1 MTSRLFKTLLL
12 LGAAGLAAP
21 ALAQTAPAPT
31 PAPADAAPQ
40 ADTGDLGDIV
50 VTAERRSENLQRVP
64 ISVAV
69 VGGPEL
75 RNFQSG
81 GEDILAL
88 SGRVPGLYAETTTG
102 RIFPRFYIR
111 GLGNIDFYLGASQP
125 VSIIQDDVVLEHVVL
140 KSNPMFDVQQVEV
153 LRGPQGSLFG
163 RNTTAGIIKF
173 DTIRPSQTW
182 QGRVSAS
189 AGSLGTF
196 TYDAGVGGPIVQ
208 DKVAIRLSGLM
219 QHRNDWVANTFA
231 GYSADGTR
239 TPQKDAMGGFT
250 EKDVRLQVL
259 LTPTDAFSVNV
270 SGHAR
275 GYHGTS
281 TIFHR
286 AALKKGSN
294 SVSAEPRD
302 RIALDEGND
311 NPQDYDTYG
320 ASVNSAY
327 DFGPVTLTSIS
338 AYETTSGY
346 SRGDTDGGAAVN
358 YPFNGRPNG
367 YGQSQG
373 NIRGLGQYTQEVRLA
388 SAANQRF
395 TWQIGGFY
403 FNQNDTTEFYQR
415 TYFLTGPDA
424 LGNIR
429 NPNNWVRLHDVN
441 TSWAAFGQASF
452 KVTPDLT
459 ITGGARYTQ
468 DIKKTTLVKPVFDVT
483 GTVDQFRRFNPTAP
497 KYVRLAGKEPSW
509 DLSALYAID
518 GQNSLYAR
526 VARGFRGP
534 TIQGRSAVFN
544 SPFTTAN
551 SETITS
557 WEVGSKGLFLD
568 GRLRVNSSL
577 FTYVVND
584 IQLNGNDVNGNGVL
598 FNADKARA
606 YGVEIDSE
614 FRPIPNL
621 TLTLG
626 ASALASKIRDKRVYA
641 QVCILNGIVVCT
653 VENPTIKVG
662 ANTFAA
668 VDGNPLPNAPRWNLD
683 ATARYDVPLANGG
696 KVFAATDWNIQGYTN
711 FVLYRT
717 KEFYAKGNFEGGLK
731 IGYTTPDDNYEIAAF
746 ARNIT
751 NEKNLKGVIENY
763 MAAVFNE
770 PRIIGVSVSGR
781 FR

>member
-1 MTSRLFKTLLL
+1 MLL
-12 LGAAGLAAP
+12 LGVAAAAAP
-21 ALAQTAPAPT
+21 AFAQTAPATDPAPVADAT
-31 PAPADAAPQ
+31 PAAAADQ
-40 ADTGDLGDIV
+40 SDSGDLGDIV

-69 VGGPEL
+69 VGGADL
-75 RNFQSG
+75 RAFQTG

-140 KSNPMFDVQQVEV
+140 KSNPVYDVNQVEV

-208 DKVAIRLSGLM
+208 DKVAVRLSGLI
-219 QHRNDWVANTFA
+219 QHRNDWVDNSFA
-231 GYSADGTR
+231 GVSADGTR

-320 ASVNSAY
+320 TSVNGAY

-346 SRGDTDGGAAVN
+346 SRGDTDGGAAAN
-358 YPFNGRPNG
+358 YPVNGVANG
-367 YGQSQG
+367 FGESQG
-373 NIRGLGQYTQEVRLA
+373 NVRALGQYTQEVRLA
-388 SAANQRF
+388 SQAAQRF
-395 TWQIGGFY
+395 TWQVGGFY
-403 FNQNDTTEFYQR
+403 FRQNDTTEFYQR
-415 TYFLTGPDA
+415 SFFLNTA
-424 LGNIR
+424 AR
-429 NPNNWVRLHDVN
+429 NPNNWVRLRDIN

-452 KVTPDLT
+452 KVTPDFT

-468 DIKKTTLVKPVFDVT
+468 DIKRTTLVKPVLNAA
-483 GTVDQFRRFNPTAP
+483 GTASLFPANAPTS
-497 KYVRLAGKEPSW
+497 VRLAGKEPSW
-509 DLSALYAID
+509 DVSALYALD

-568 GRLRVNSSL
+568 GRLRLNSSL

-606 YGVEIDSE
+606 YGVEIDGE
-614 FRPIPNL
+614 FRPVPNL

-641 QVCILNGIVVCT
+641 QVCILNGVVVCT
-653 VENPTIKVG
+653 VQDPTIKVG
-662 ANTFAA
+662 ANTFAQI
-668 VDGNPLPNAPRWNLD
+668 DGNPLPNAPRWNLD
-683 ATARYDVPLANGG
+683 ATARYDLPLANGG
-696 KVFAATDWNIQGYTN
+696 KLFAATDWNVQGYTN

-731 IGYTTPDDNYEIAAF
+731 IGYTTPDDKYEVAAF

-781 FR
+781 FK

>member
-1 MTSRLFKTLLL
+1 VTSRLLKTMLL

-21 ALAQTAPAPT
+21 ALAQTAPAPAT
-31 PAPADAAPQ
+31 PADAAPQ

-64 ISVAV
+64 LSVAV

-75 RNFQSG
+75 RSLQSG

-140 KSNPMFDVQQVEV
+140 KSNPVFDVQQVEV

-173 DTIRPSQTW
+173 DTIKPSQTW

-208 DKVAIRLSGLM
+208 DKVAVRLSGLM
-219 QHRNDWVANTFA
+219 QHRNDWVDNTFA

-373 NIRGLGQYTQEVRLA
+373 NIRGLDQYTQEVRLA
-388 SAANQRF
+388 SAAGQRF

-403 FNQNDTTEFYQR
+403 FNQKDTTEFYQR

-424 LGNIR
+424 LGNTR
-429 NPNNWVRLHDVN
+429 NPNNWVRLRDVN

-452 KVTPDLT
+452 KVTPDFT
-459 ITGGARYTQ
+459 ITGGARYTE
-468 DIKKTTLVKPVFDVT
+468 DLKKTALVKPVYDVT

-497 KYVRLAGKEPSW
+497 TSVCIEGKEPRW
-509 DLSALYAID
+509 DVSALYAID
-518 GQNSLYAR
+518 GQNSVYAR

-544 SPFTTAN
+544 SPFSTAN

-568 GRLRVNSSL
+568 GRLRINSSL

-606 YGVEIDSE
+606 YGIEIDSE

-641 QVCILNGIVVCT
+641 QVCILNGVVVCT
-653 VENPTIKVG
+653 VQNPTIKVG
-662 ANTFAA
+662 TNTFAA

-683 ATARYDVPLANGG
+683 ATARYDVPLSNGG
-696 KVFAATDWNIQGYTN
+696 KLFAATDWNVQGYTN
-711 FVLYRT
+711 FVLYKT
-717 KEFYAKGNFEGGLK
+717 AEFYAKGNFEGGLK
-731 IGYTTPDDNYEIAAF
+731 IGYTTPDDNYEVAAF

>member
-219 QHRNDWVANTFA
+219 QHRNDWVDNTFA

-770 PRIIGVSVSGR
+770 PRIIGVSVRGR

>member
-1 MTSRLFKTLLL
+1 MLL
-12 LGAAGLAAP
+12 LGVAAAAP
-21 ALAQTAPAPT
+21 AFAQTAPATDPAPVAEAT
-31 PAPADAAPQ
+31 PAAAADQ
-40 ADTGDLGDIV
+40 SDTGDLGDIV

-69 VGGPEL
+69 VGGADL
-75 RNFQSG
+75 RAFQTG

-140 KSNPMFDVQQVEV
+140 KSNPVYDVNQVEV

-208 DKVAIRLSGLM
+208 DKVAVRLSGLI
-219 QHRNDWVANTFA
+219 QHRNDWVDNSFA
-231 GYSADGTR
+231 GVSADGTR

-250 EKDVRLQVL
+250 EKDARLQIL
-259 LTPTDAFSVNV
+259 LTPTDRFTVNV

-286 AALKKGSN
+286 AALRKGSN

-320 ASVNSAY
+320 TSVNGAY

-346 SRGDTDGGAAVN
+346 SRGDTDGGAAAN
-358 YPFNGRPNG
+358 YPVNGVANG
-367 YGQSQG
+367 FGESQG
-373 NIRGLGQYTQEVRLA
+373 NVRALGQYTQEVRLA
-388 SAANQRF
+388 SQAAQRF
-395 TWQIGGFY
+395 TWQVGGFY
-403 FNQNDTTEFYQR
+403 FRQNDTTEFYQR
-415 TYFLTGPDA
+415 SFFLNTA
-424 LGNIR
+424 AR
-429 NPNNWVRLHDVN
+429 NPNNWVRLRDIN

-452 KVTPDLT
+452 KVTPDFT

-468 DIKKTTLVKPVFDVT
+468 DIKRTTLVKPVLNAA
-483 GTVDQFRRFNPTAP
+483 GTASLFPATAP
-497 KYVRLAGKEPSW
+497 TSVRLAGKEPSW
-509 DLSALYAID
+509 DVSALYALD

-568 GRLRVNSSL
+568 GRLRLNSSL

-606 YGVEIDSE
+606 YGVEIDGE
-614 FRPIPNL
+614 FRPVPNL

-641 QVCILNGIVVCT
+641 QVCILNGVVVCT
-653 VENPTIKVG
+653 VQDPTIKVG
-662 ANTFAA
+662 ANTFAQI
-668 VDGNPLPNAPRWNLD
+668 DGNPLPNAPRWNLD
-683 ATARYDVPLANGG
+683 ATARYDLPLANGG
-696 KVFAATDWNIQGYTN
+696 KLFAATDWNVQGYTN

-731 IGYTTPDDNYEIAAF
+731 IGYTTPDDKYEVAAF

-781 FR
+781 FK

>member
-1 MTSRLFKTLLL
+1 MLL

-21 ALAQTAPAPT
+21 ALAQTAPAPAT
-31 PAPADAAPQ
+31 PADAAPQ

-64 ISVAV
+64 LSVAV

-75 RNFQSG
+75 RSLQSG

-140 KSNPMFDVQQVEV
+140 KSNPVFDVQQVEV

-173 DTIRPSQTW
+173 DTIKPSQTW

-208 DKVAIRLSGLM
+208 DKVAVRLSGLM
-219 QHRNDWVANTFA
+219 QHRNDWVDNTFA

-373 NIRGLGQYTQEVRLA
+373 NIRGLDQYTQEVRLA
-388 SAANQRF
+388 SAAGQRF

-403 FNQNDTTEFYQR
+403 FNQKDTTEFYQR

-424 LGNIR
+424 LGNTR
-429 NPNNWVRLHDVN
+429 NPNNWVRLRDVN

-452 KVTPDLT
+452 KVTPDFT
-459 ITGGARYTQ
+459 ITGGARYTE
-468 DIKKTTLVKPVFDVT
+468 DLKKTALVKPVYDVT

-497 KYVRLAGKEPSW
+497 TSVRLEGKEPSW
-509 DLSALYAID
+509 DVSALYAID
-518 GQNSLYAR
+518 GQNSVYAR

-544 SPFTTAN
+544 SPFSTAN

-568 GRLRVNSSL
+568 GRLRINSSL

-606 YGVEIDSE
+606 YGIEIDSE

-641 QVCILNGIVVCT
+641 QVCILNGVVVCT
-653 VENPTIKVG
+653 VQNPTIKVG

-683 ATARYDVPLANGG
+683 ATARYDVPLSNGG
-696 KVFAATDWNIQGYTN
+696 KLFAATDWNVQGYTN
-711 FVLYRT
+711 FVLYKT
-717 KEFYAKGNFEGGLK
+717 AEFYAKGNFEGGLK
-731 IGYTTPDDNYEIAAF
+731 IGYTTPDDNYEVAAF

>member
-1 MTSRLFKTLLL
+1 MTSRLLKTMLL

-21 ALAQTAPAPT
+21 ALAQTAPAPAT
-31 PAPADAAPQ
+31 PADAAPQ

-64 ISVAV
+64 LSVAV

-75 RNFQSG
+75 RSLQSG

-140 KSNPMFDVQQVEV
+140 KSNPVFDVQQVEV

-173 DTIRPSQTW
+173 DTIKPSQTW

-208 DKVAIRLSGLM
+208 DKVAVRLSGLM
-219 QHRNDWVANTFA
+219 QHRNDWVDNTFA

-373 NIRGLGQYTQEVRLA
+373 NIRGLDQYTQEVRLA
-388 SAANQRF
+388 SAAGQRF

-403 FNQNDTTEFYQR
+403 FNQKDTTEFYQR

-424 LGNIR
+424 LGNTR
-429 NPNNWVRLHDVN
+429 NPNNWVRLRDVN

-452 KVTPDLT
+452 KVTPDFT
-459 ITGGARYTQ
+459 ITGGARYTE
-468 DIKKTTLVKPVFDVT
+468 DLKKTALVKPVYDVT

-497 KYVRLAGKEPSW
+497 TSVRLEGKEPSW
-509 DLSALYAID
+509 DVSALYAID
-518 GQNSLYAR
+518 GQNSVYAR

-544 SPFTTAN
+544 SPFSTAN

-568 GRLRVNSSL
+568 GRLRINSSL

-606 YGVEIDSE
+606 YGIEIDSE

-641 QVCILNGIVVCT
+641 QVCILNGVVVCT
-653 VENPTIKVG
+653 VQNPTIKVG

-683 ATARYDVPLANGG
+683 ATARYDVPLSNGG
-696 KVFAATDWNIQGYTN
+696 KLFAATDWNVQGYTN
-711 FVLYRT
+711 FVLYKT
-717 KEFYAKGNFEGGLK
+717 AEFYAKGNFEGGLK
-731 IGYTTPDDNYEIAAF
+731 IGYTTPDDNYEVAAF